1 MAITTNVERNRALNT
16 FPGVQRRA
24 LLTMFGD
31 PLEGNGLPNG
41 ATVTASESR
50 QGAIRQTTL
59 RLTATPQAVVNGTE
73 YQGTKIFDFPEGQIL
88 VMGCVGSIA
97 QTTTSDLTATLNA
110 SVTGALALGTATASN
125 VSLTSTM
132 ANIAPSIAFTSSA
145 TINVAGTAVVPF
157 LAAPVLING
166 TGTAADLYINTAY
179 ATTGDVDA
187 DATQTLTGTIII
199 TWMNLADQ

>member
-1 MAITTNVERNRALNT
+1 MAITTNVERTRALNR
-16 FPGVQRRA
+16 FPGVQARA
-24 LLTMFGD
+24 LLTLFGD
-31 PLEGNGLPNG
+31 PLEGAGLSNG
-41 ATVTASESR
+41 ATVTATETR
-50 QGAIRQTTL
+50 QGPVRQTLL

-73 YQGTKIFDFPEGQIL
+73 YQGVKIYDWPEGQIL

-97 QTTTSDLTATLNA
+97 QTTTSTIASTLNA
-110 SVTGALALGTATASN
+110 SVTGALSLGTVTASN
-125 VSLTSTM
+125 VTLDSTM

-145 TINVAGTAVVPF
+145 TINVAGTAVTPF

-166 TGTAADLYINTAY
+166 TATAADLYINTAY

-187 DATQTLTGTIII
+187 DATQTLTGTIVI

>member
-41 ATVTASESR
+41 ATVSAFESR
-50 QGAIRQTTL
+50 QGAVRQTLL
-59 RLTATPQAVVNGTE
+59 RLNALPQTVVNGTE
-73 YQGTKIFDFPEGQIL
+73 HQGTKIYDFPEGQIL
-88 VMGCVGSIA
+88 IMGCVASIA
-97 QTTTSDLTATLNA
+97 QTTTSDITATLN
-110 SVTGALALGTATASN
+110 SGVTGALAFGSAASASTTLNGTA
-125 VSLTSTM
+125 
-132 ANIAPSIAFTSSA
+132 ANIAPSTAFATST
-145 TINVAGTAVVPF
+145 TINVAGTAVTPF
-157 LAAPVLING
+157 LAAPILLNG
-166 TGTAADLYINTAY
+166 TVTPVDLYINTAY

-187 DATQTLTGTIII
+187 DATQTLTGTVIV